1 MNKLNKIG
9 ATALAGTLVSLSAA
23 QAGGVSVNGTAELSW
38 VDNPGHIVTGSGI
51 GMNKNLTFTGSGEF
65 SNGWTFGILHTM
77 NDTMSGMSSS
87 SMNINM
93 GGIVTIAYDSGTGG
107 YGLNTVD
114 NIVPTAWEEV
124 DHGFATG
131 LTDVGA
137 VTKQHGVMNITVKAP
152 GSGTALSLSY
162 VPRMGASATADGAT
176 SGPGTGEAGFDA
188 YLDFWNINSKYFGL
202 RTGLGA
208 EKVQHEHCGDTQARP
223 SEAPEPCPTQKGDA
237 YAGTIYQTIKVG
249 PLSAGFQAT
258 YKDPGTAGG
267 IENNQAWVAGAAF
280 TVGDYFSISYGKGW
294 DEYYHSTLNN
304 SSVSY
309 VDTDGAESLGPSLER
324 VHAKYHGASMALNY
338 GPIALKGVHNRVQN
352 MGGTHDHN
360 INSGNGFSHSEISLS
375 MAF

>member
-162 VPRMGASATADGAT
+162 AARMGAGHQAEIVFGRKTACL
-176 SGPGTGEAGFDA
+176 PGLE
-188 YLDFWNINSKYFGL
+188 
-202 RTGLGA
+202 
-208 EKVQHEHCGDTQARP
+208 
-223 SEAPEPCPTQKGDA
+223 
-237 YAGTIYQTIKVG
+237 
-249 PLSAGFQAT
+249 
-258 YKDPGTAGG
+258 
-267 IENNQAWVAGAAF
+267 
-280 TVGDYFSISYGKGW
+280 VGD
-294 DEYYHSTLNN
+294 DQ
-304 SSVSY
+304 
-309 VDTDGAESLGPSLER
+309 LE
-324 VHAKYHGASMALNY
+324 V
-338 GPIALKGVHNRVQN
+338 
-352 MGGTHDHN
+352 
-360 INSGNGFSHSEISLS
+360 LS
-375 MAF
+375 